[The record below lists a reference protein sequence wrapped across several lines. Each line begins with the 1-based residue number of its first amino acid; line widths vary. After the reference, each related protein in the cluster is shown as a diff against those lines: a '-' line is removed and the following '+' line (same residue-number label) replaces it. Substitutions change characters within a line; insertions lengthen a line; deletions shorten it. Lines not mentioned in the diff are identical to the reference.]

1 MPKTQTFYHLK
12 LIRCKKG
19 MKKMS
24 ILKKTELMEKLKT
37 IIGDKNDDETLAF
50 IEDVSDTFDD
60 KNKGTTSDE
69 DWQKKYDELDNK
81 WREKYKERFFN
92 KSGNEEDIKED
103 EKLIDEST
111 EGEEKKPL
119 TFDNLFKTE
128 EG

>member
-1 MPKTQTFYHLK
+1 
-12 LIRCKKG
+12 
-19 MKKMS
+19 MS
-24 ILKKTELMEKLKT
+24 VLKKTELMEKLKT

-50 IEDVSDTFDD
+50 IEDVNDTFDD
-60 KNKGTTSDE
+60 KSKGTTSDE

-103 EKLIDEST
+103 EKIIENGDV

-119 TFDNLFKTE
+119 TFENLFKTE

>member
-1 MPKTQTFYHLK
+1 
-12 LIRCKKG
+12 
-19 MKKMS
+19 MS
-24 ILKKTELMEKLKT
+24 VLKKTELMEKLKT

-50 IEDVSDTFDD
+50 IEDVNDTFDD
-60 KNKGTTSDE
+60 KSKGATSDE

-92 KSGNEEDIKED
+92 KSGNEEDVKED

-119 TFDNLFKTE
+119 TFENLFKTE